1 MRINKAQLEAIAAL
15 PDDKL
20 WATVVNMAKS
30 YGFSL
35 PENTPSHEELEKLR
49 GMVNS
54 EKINV
59 GEALKL
65 LNNYR
70 KGY

>member
-1 MRINKAQLEAIAAL
+1 MRIDKEQIKAIAAL

-20 WATVVNMAKS
+20 WATVVSMAKG

-35 PENTPSHEELEKLR
+35 PEKTPPHEELEKLR
-49 GMVNS
+49 SMVNT

-59 GEALKL
+59 GDAVKL

-70 KGY
+70 KGC

>member
-1 MRINKAQLEAIAAL
+1 MRIDKAQLEAIAAL
-15 PDDKL
+15 PDDQL
-20 WATVVNMAKS
+20 WATVVNMAKG

-35 PENTPSHEELEKLR
+35 PEKTPSHEELQKLR
-49 GMVNS
+49 SAVNS

-59 GEALKL
+59 SEALRL

-70 KGY
+70 KGF